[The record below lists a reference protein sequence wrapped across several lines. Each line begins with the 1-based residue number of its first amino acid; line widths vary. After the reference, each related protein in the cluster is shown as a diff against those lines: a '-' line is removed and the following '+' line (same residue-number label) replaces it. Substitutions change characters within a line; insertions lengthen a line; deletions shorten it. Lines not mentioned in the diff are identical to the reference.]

1 MQVMD
6 NVSWA
11 FHCAH
16 TTAQTYGF
24 FDHSTAVFYFYR
36 TGCTGLLADST
47 ADTADVTLFL
57 CFCAFFLIGAF
68 YYTFCGQTFAQ
79 APQPM
84 HFSSSTSATPYSLME
99 MAPNL
104 HLSIQALHPIH
115 PSAQPASPSA
125 DLHPPLHATTAARY
139 GNFFFTA
146 IFSTSFHMVFRSE
159 EDYIVFHHSI

>member
-1 MQVMD
+1 MA
-6 NVSWA
+6 NVVFTEPAEYDLLDIEYYIFVDLCNPQAAQRISDGILDA
-11 FHCAH
+11 AEKLSEYPTAH
-16 TTAQTYGF
+16 PLI
-24 FDHSTAVFYFYR
+24 DDELLRSV
-36 TGCTGLLADST
+36 GL
-47 ADTADVTLFL
+47 
-57 CFCAFFLIGAF
+57 
-68 YYTFCGQTFAQ
+68 
-79 APQPM
+79 
-84 HFSSSTSATPYSLME
+84 LME

-159 EDYIVFHHSI
+159 EDYTVFHHSI